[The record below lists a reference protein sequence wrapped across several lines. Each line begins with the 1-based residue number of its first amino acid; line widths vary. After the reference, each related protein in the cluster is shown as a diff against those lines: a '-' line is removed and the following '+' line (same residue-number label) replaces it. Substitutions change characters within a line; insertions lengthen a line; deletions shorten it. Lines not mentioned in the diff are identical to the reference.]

1 MYETKSDPFRKVVIA
16 IVIVMA
22 VFASICAVAFTPV
35 SDAQKPAQKQAESE
49 PCATPLVS
57 QTPVPTAS
65 EAPSVI
71 FVLDEPEEIKED
83 PNPYAD
89 LVLTQAEKEL
99 LARMVYNEARG
110 EPFEG
115 QIAVVQVALNRYM
128 HEAFHGSISDILLA
142 PYQFSV
148 GSTYGEEQMKA
159 VEAALA
165 GSPVLD
171 LNTDVVFFSTG
182 SLTYGSYYKTIGG
195 HVFRT
200 YS

>member
-1 MYETKSDPFRKVVIA
+1 MYKTKLEPFRKVIIA

-22 VFASICAVAFTPV
+22 AFTSICAAAFIPV
-35 SDAQKPAQKQAESE
+35 SDTQRPAQKRTGIE
-49 PCATPLVS
+49 PCATSLVS

-65 EAPSVI
+65 EAPCVI
-71 FVLDEPEEIKED
+71 FVSDELEEIKDD

-128 HEAFHGSISDILLA
+128 HKAFHGSISDILLA
-142 PYQFSV
+142 PHQFSV
-148 GSTYGEEQMKA
+148 GSTYGETQMKA

-165 GSPVLD
+165 GEPVLE
-171 LNTDVVFFSTG
+171 LNTEVVFFSAG
-182 SLTYGSYYKTIGG
+182 SPTYGSYYKTIGG
-195 HVFRT
+195 HNFRT

>member
-1 MYETKSDPFRKVVIA
+1 MHNVKSKLLIKAIVVSTCIIILWFTLCPMILTKGIA
-16 IVIVMA
+16 IEGEGTRSLGESVCYMPPTPSEKILVVDPSLA
-22 VFASICAVAFTPV
+22 VSINNAD
-35 SDAQKPAQKQAESE
+35 S
-49 PCATPLVS
+49 
-57 QTPVPTAS
+57 
-65 EAPSVI
+65 
-71 FVLDEPEEIKED
+71 LDVFR
-83 PNPYAD
+83 NPYAELD
-89 LVLTQAEKEL
+89 VTDFEKEL

-148 GSTYGEEQMKA
+148 GSTYGEEQMEA

-165 GSPVLD
+165 GEPVLD
-171 LNTDVVFFSTG
+171 LNTDVVFFSAG

>member
-1 MYETKSDPFRKVVIA
+1 MYETKSEPFRKVVIA
-16 IVIVMA
+16 IVIVMT

-35 SDAQKPAQKQAESE
+35 DDAQKPAQKQTESE

-57 QTPVPTAS
+57 QTPAPTVS
-65 EAPSVI
+65 EAPRVI
-71 FVLDEPEEIKED
+71 FVLDEPEEIEED

-165 GSPVLD
+165 GEPVLD